1 MGVFSGQRRV
11 YGAVHRRENKRRKKK
26 HSREKTVNMAVGRWD
41 ARGGNVTR
49 GNEIIVFKWDHNE
62 ILR

>member
-1 MGVFSGQRRV
+1 MCTGQFT
-11 YGAVHRRENKRRKKK
+11 GGKTNEEKKK